1 MLREVPLNART
12 LKRAEV
18 YALAIM
24 YWGVEEADN
33 AVAICYLESGFNTA
47 AHNLQGEDSRGLWQ
61 INVVPG
67 AHPQL
72 ADANLFDP
80 QVNAYWAYQI
90 WCKAGWR
97 AWYNN
102 ASRLGLI

>member
-1 MLREVPLNART
+1 MQQLVPLTPRV

-18 YALAIM
+18 YGLALM
-24 YWGVEEADN
+24 YWGADQADN
-33 AVAICYLESGFNTA
+33 AVAVAYLESSFFTA

-67 AHPQL
+67 AHPNL
-72 ADANLFDP
+72 ADCNLFDP

-90 WCKAGWR
+90 WRESGWA
-97 AWYNN
+97 AWYNS
-102 ASRLGLI
+102 AKRLGLI